1 VALGNEVSFSFS
13 EKKDTVSLTF
23 SPYKPIFLIYLPESR
38 SSTYQCIASISDAVN
53 KEVDS
58 LEREADIAKQQ
69 SKRKQDCV
77 LPLLDFPLQGE
88 YV

>member
-1 VALGNEVSFSFS
+1 VALGNER
-13 EKKDTVSLTF
+13 KDPVPLTF
-23 SPYKPIFLIYLPESR
+23 SPYKPIFQINLPESR
-38 SSTYQCIASISDAVN
+38 SSTYQWIASISDAP
-53 KEVDS
+53 EVDS

-77 LPLLDFPLQGE
+77 LPLLDFPLEGE